1 MTTATREQVAT
12 ALFAL
17 LLTSGNYVTSS
28 RRLQTIDQVGP
39 LDKPA
44 LFMVEHKEQHAK
56 GKNITPAIRTMDVD
70 VFIFISVGQDPNVVP
85 MTALNNLIADFSS
98 GTASAT
104 SASDISA
111 LTDGLTN
118 VSTQR
123 ESLDSSLDR
132 LQTASSYAT
141 SDATNKTAA
150 VSTLVSSDPTTV
162 ATQLSSAETQN
173 TSLMDVISTL
183 EKQSLFDHIQ

>member
-85 MTALNNLIADFSS
+85 MTALNNLIDAIDPVSGGVLAPGPNGQQTLGGLVTNCYIDGDVVKVPGDF
-98 GTASAT
+98 
-104 SASDISA
+104 
-111 LTDGLTN
+111 DGN
-118 VSTQR
+118 GV
-123 ESLDSSLDR
+123 
-132 LQTASSYAT
+132 
-141 SDATNKTAA
+141 A
-150 VSTLVSSDPTTV
+150 VVPIKV
-162 ATQLSSAETQN
+162 
-173 TSLMDVISTL
+173 
-183 EKQSLFDHIQ
+183 LFM